1 VLQLL
6 TRDARAELGK
16 NLLPLMLGGKR
27 LRGGLTMLVFD
38 AFSQGRGDRAVALDL
53 AAAVELAHASSLVLD
68 DIIDEDEKRRGLAA
82 VHILEGEKRAIL
94 RMVGAISLPY
104 TIASAHGDAFVAP
117 LAEVQ
122 RRMVRGALE
131 EMSGSPSPT
140 IADYK
145 RIITLKT
152 GELFGLAAYYGAVVA
167 GCAPELVSK
176 LSRFGLETGKVM
188 QMADDIADLRKA
200 LNGTGRVSRGSE
212 MVLLRTII
220 PAHLVAEL
228 GVELSARRLTSVQ
241 SKLADAMGR
250 DWLDLELKGHLAAEL
265 RKMAIMTEEIR
276 IDGSVSNSLSRPIPE
291 ARELLRTAPSEIA
304 VLIFEELDADIGR
317 SSTLC

>member
-1 VLQLL
+1 MHLL
-6 TRDARAELGK
+6 GRDAKAELGK

-38 AFSQGRGDRAVALDL
+38 AFSDGRGDRMVALDL

-68 DIIDEDEKRRGLAA
+68 DIIDEDETRRGAVA
-82 VHILEGEKRAIL
+82 VHVLEGEKRAIL

-104 TIASAHGDAFVAP
+104 TIASSHGDGFVAP

-140 IADYK
+140 FADYK
-145 RIITLKT
+145 RIISLKT
-152 GELFGLAAYYGAVVA
+152 GELFGLAAYYGAVAA
-167 GCAPELVSK
+167 GCEPELVSK

-188 QMADDIADLRKA
+188 QMADDITDLRKA
-200 LNGTGRVSRGSE
+200 LNGMGQVSRGSE

-220 PAHLVAEL
+220 PAHLIAEL
-228 GVELSARRLTSVQ
+228 EEDLESRRLMSVQ
-241 SKLADAMGR
+241 AKLRDAMGP
-250 DWLDLELKGHLAAEL
+250 DWLDQELKSHLATEL
-265 RKMAIMTEEIR
+265 RNMAITTEQIR
-276 IDGSVSNSLSRPIPE
+276 LCEAIPNSLSRPLPE
-291 ARELLRTAPSEIA
+291 MRALLGTAPSEIA
-304 VLIFEELDADIGR
+304 ILILEELDAEYR
-317 SSTLC
+317 